1 MSSANPLLGNI
12 AKAAIDAAMAS
23 TDAAVKA
30 LSDSVRVPMDSAR
43 GDIVRLAEEVD
54 MLWWC
59 IGDWHELL
67 DKPRTET
74 AAGLRMVVSGIELGA
89 MVRKLPGPY
98 GAHGIREGSRERRPT
113 PSLASRL
120 QSSRFPR
127 KTRGSWQS
135 IFPPSR
141 SRCCPFTRRSGQ
153 SRSSGRPPGKE
164 NSRRS
169 CPTSHP
175 RRCRLSNLAFKR
187 SASASARTWRHYLM
201 NTAAPICSY
210 NGCKVQVDGKCALGR
225 DPVESCE
232 NYAADVGPT
241 EELDEPEEPRTV
253 PPVEIWA
260 SNKMLLADYSA
271 LSRRRR
277 LRTVALVGEEKVGK
291 TTLLCSIYAMFC
303 KGPFAD
309 LTFAGSETLLG
320 FAKLHAFAM
329 LNSGR
334 LSPTVPRTSRRDP
347 LAFFHLA
354 LARSRRD
361 VVDLVI
367 ADRSGETYAA
377 ARTSTDLIGTLDE
390 FRLADRVCFLLDGG
404 RLRI

>member
-1 MSSANPLLGNI
+1 
-12 AKAAIDAAMAS
+12 
-23 TDAAVKA
+23 
-30 LSDSVRVPMDSAR
+30 
-43 GDIVRLAEEVD
+43 
-54 MLWWC
+54 
-59 IGDWHELL
+59 
-67 DKPRTET
+67 
-74 AAGLRMVVSGIELGA
+74 
-89 MVRKLPGPY
+89 
-98 GAHGIREGSRERRPT
+98 
-113 PSLASRL
+113 
-120 QSSRFPR
+120 
-127 KTRGSWQS
+127 
-135 IFPPSR
+135 
-141 SRCCPFTRRSGQ
+141 
-153 SRSSGRPPGKE
+153 
-164 NSRRS
+164 
-169 CPTSHP
+169 
-175 RRCRLSNLAFKR
+175 
-187 SASASARTWRHYLM
+187 M

-260 SNKMLLADYSA
+260 SNKMLLADYSVS
-271 LSRRRR
+271 LETTPTKDGGSRWRGEGRQDNPAVLDLRDVLQGTIRRPDVR
-277 LRTVALVGEEKVGK
+277 GQRNITR
-291 TTLLCSIYAMFC
+291 I
-303 KGPFAD
+303 
-309 LTFAGSETLLG
+309 

-334 LSPTVPRTSRRDP
+334 FSPTVPRTSRRDP

-404 RLRI
+404 RLASKDDRTAYTRNFRQMINALHDNGALGRARAVEILSTKLDITRRSDPANIGYLNDFQARAVSDFAKKGLVISSHEICALPKADRTVGIVGLDDLIRRWTEPAPLPDVAPRPVTGAPRQIDRLLSKIVGGS